1 MPARLPTPAL
11 PTRRQACLA
20 LAAAAALPLATPVW
34 ALDKPAGKV
43 VLSVT
48 GKVSQANAEGR
59 ADFDMAM
66 LAALPQRSFSAN
78 TPWYKTPKKFT
89 GPLLRDVLA
98 AAGAKGTTLV
108 AVALNDYKIEIPF
121 EDAQRFDMVM
131 ARLLD
136 DQPMPTREKGPLFIV
151 YPYDSSAELRSE
163 RYYSRSA
170 WQLRT
175 LEVK

>member
-1 MPARLPTPAL
+1 MSVRPN
-11 PTRRQACLA
+11 RRQACLA
-20 LAAAAALPLATPVW
+20 LAATTLPLTAPVW

-48 GKVSQANAEGR
+48 GKVGQANAEGR

-66 LAALPQRSFSAN
+66 LAALPQKSFTTN

-108 AVALNDYKIEIPF
+108 AVALNDYKIEIPY

-136 DQPMPTREKGPLFIV
+136 DQPMPTRDKGPLFIV
-151 YPYDSSAELRSE
+151 YPYDSSADLRSE

>member
-1 MPARLPTPAL
+1 MTLPRRLLLAFSAAIAL
-11 PTRRQACLA
+11 VA
-20 LAAAAALPLATPVW
+20 LAPRAF
-34 ALDKPAGKV
+34 ALDAPAGKV
-43 VLSVT
+43 VLTIT
-48 GKVSQANAEGR
+48 GKVGTPNAGAK

-66 LAALPQRSFSAN
+66 IEKLPQHSFTMT
-78 TPWYKTPKKFT
+78 TPWYPEAKTFT

-98 AAGAKGTTLV
+98 AAAAKGTALR
-108 AVALNDYKIEIPF
+108 AVALNDYKIDIPA
-121 EDAQRFDMVM
+121 EDADRYDVIV

-136 DQPMPTREKGPLFIV
+136 GKPMPIRDKGPLFIV
-151 YPYDSSAELRSE
+151 YPFHTSAELRSE